1 MTPIPLASLPMPF
14 PSPSP
19 RPRAPSLLPWM
30 ALVAL
35 ASLPPSPAH
44 AFPHVLQRGES
55 LARIAERVY
64 GRVDHEKILV
74 AANGLD
80 AGGGVATV
88 PGQRLEIPALQHV
101 RVQPGDTWA
110 TLAEALLG
118 HTERQDVLSAA
129 NQSSPWMT
137 PSEGA
142 EIVVPYNLRVLVGP
156 GDNVVTIALRFMG
169 SREKAWILDRYNFL
183 KGRTPKR
190 GEILLVPL
198 STLTLTDAG
207 RAEASV
213 ATSSERSQ
221 AAGGTRDA
229 QRRAETE
236 MPGLLAEV
244 RGGRY
249 LDAVHR
255 GSRML
260 AYGELS
266 RPQLAAIHRQLL
278 EAYAALDARGHASAS
293 CRTWRES
300 DPDASLNPD
309 QLSPKLIA
317 ACQTA
322 GAAPSTSATPT
333 PSASAASSSRPR
345 QAPGAPSGP
354 APRPLA
360 PTPRP

>member
-1 MTPIPLASLPMPF
+1 
-14 PSPSP
+14 
-19 RPRAPSLLPWM
+19 M

-35 ASLPPSPAH
+35 ASLPPAPAH

-80 AGGGVATV
+80 AGGGVPTV

-142 EIVVPYNLRVLVGP
+142 EIVVPYNLRVMVGP

-198 STLTLTDAG
+198 SSLPLTDAG
-207 RAEASV
+207 RAEAAA

-300 DPDASLNPD
+300 DPDASLDPD

-317 ACQTA
+317 ACQAA
-322 GAAPSTSATPT
+322 GAAPSTSASTAPI
-333 PSASAASSSRPR
+333 PSASAASSSRPTT
-345 QAPGAPSGP
+345 
-354 APRPLA
+354 PR